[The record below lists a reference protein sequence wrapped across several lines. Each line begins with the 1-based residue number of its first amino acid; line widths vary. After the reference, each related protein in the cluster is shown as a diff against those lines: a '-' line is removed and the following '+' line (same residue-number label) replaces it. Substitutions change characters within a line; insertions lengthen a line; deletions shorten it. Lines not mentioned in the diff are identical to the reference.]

1 MARLEAVGRVRA
13 GCAGRPETL
22 TDEQPFAD
30 PFFDVRM
37 RGFPTRTDVDDAV
50 ALIRQRVRPLGPEAV
65 ELDAAAG
72 RVLTAAVTATVSVPH
87 FDRAAFDGYALRA
100 EETFG
105 AGPYNPL
112 TLRVVGEALPGRP
125 FGRAVEPGRGRP
137 HHDRLADAG
146 RGRRRAARRV
156 GARKPAAC

>member
-1 MARLEAVGRVRA
+1 MSNHS
-13 GCAGRPETL
+13 PT
-22 TDEQPFAD
+22 

-50 ALIRQRVRPLGPEAV
+50 ALIRERVSSLGPEAV
-65 ELDAAAG
+65 DPDAAAG

-112 TLRVVGEALPGRP
+112 TLRVVGEAMPGRP
-125 FGRAVEPGRGRP
+125 FGRAVERGEAVRIMTGSPGPAG
-137 HHDRLADAG
+137 ADAVLPAESAEEAGGLLKVVEPVVPGKNVG
-146 RGRRRAARRV
+146 RT
-156 GARKPAAC
+156 